1 MQRQRWLRGS
11 RQGYCAIITAGCNTI
26 LVQVHYMIRDLDKKR
41 NCLFP
46 ALLLVVLF
54 LAGIV
59 HSAWAVPPGPIEQI
73 KGTVENILLILREKD
88 SQGEA
93 AWEEK
98 EKRITIV
105 VEKRFDFTEM
115 SKLTLASHWKKRSPD
130 EKTTFTRLFSKLL
143 ETTYI
148 NRMKAYSDED
158 VVYKGQEVKGRKAVV
173 HTSIVKNNAEIP
185 ISYKLKNTNGKWMVY
200 DVIIEGVSLIRNY
213 RSQFTSIMSRE
224 KYPGLIK
231 RMEAKLEKIEN
242 SQTDG

>member
-1 MQRQRWLRGS
+1 
-11 RQGYCAIITAGCNTI
+11 
-26 LVQVHYMIRDLDKKR
+26 MISDLEKKR
-41 NCLFP
+41 ILLLP
-46 ALLLVVLF
+46 ALLLAAF
-54 LAGIV
+54 FIAGFV
-59 HSAWAVPPGPIEQI
+59 QSAWAVPSGPIEQI
-73 KGTVENILLILREKD
+73 KETVDGILSILREKD

-98 EKRITIV
+98 EKRIIVV

-115 SKLTLASHWKKRSPD
+115 SKLALASHWKKRTPD
-130 EKTTFTRLFSKLL
+130 EKTAFTKLFSQLL

-148 NRMKAYSDED
+148 NRIKAYSDEE
-158 VVYKGQEVKGRKAVV
+158 VLYKRQEIKGRKALVR
-173 HTSIVKNNAEIP
+173 TTIVKNNAEIP

-213 RSQFTSIMSRE
+213 RSQFMSIMSRE

-231 RMEAKLEKIEN
+231 RMEAKLEKIET